1 MPHKTLD
8 SIMYINMFKCVNTN
22 HIRVLLSLYMYLQ
35 SDTMRVPV
43 LGKEKETDV
52 LHVSLHESE
61 NVTTHWC

>member
-1 MPHKTLD
+1 
-8 SIMYINMFKCVNTN
+8 MFKCVNTN